1 MSSHTFESLKLFHD
15 SSGYVSEYCPCLLPH
30 NPLSASVLSVN
41 PMNKIIEKD
50 TKSKIENHKN

>member
-15 SSGYVSEYCPCLLPH
+15 SSRYVREYCPCLLPH

-41 PMNKIIEKD
+41 PINKIIEKD
-50 TKSKIENHKN
+50 T